1 MFKNFIQPGMLGDWL
16 NLLFSVLL
24 VVCYQ
29 FFLYWKS
36 KKQPNYTIQ
45 AVNRIAR
52 TAWVE
57 TVMAENRDMLAVQTL
72 RNSTMAA
79 TFLASTSILLIMGVL
94 NLSGHGGDL
103 GGTWHGL
110 SLVQSLNKETFSIK
124 LMFLLSDL
132 FASFFCFSM
141 SIRIYTHVGYMI
153 NVPLNLNH
161 KSITP
166 QHVALQLNR
175 AGKFYSLGMRAYYF
189 IVPFIFWLFGSELL
203 PLSTTLLI
211 GVLFFL
217 DRAPKLLSEDYAE

>member
-1 MFKNFIQPGMLGDWL
+1 MFKDFIQPGMLGDWL
-16 NLLFSVLL
+16 NLLFSVFM
-24 VVCYQ
+24 VTAYQ
-29 FFLYWKS
+29 VFLYWKS
-36 KKQPNYTIQ
+36 KTQPYYTIQ
-45 AVNRIAR
+45 SVNRIAR

-57 TVMAENRDMLAVQTL
+57 TVMAEKRDILAVQTL
-72 RNSTMAA
+72 LNSTMAE
-79 TFLASTSILLIMGVL
+79 TFLASTSILLIIGVL
-94 NLSGHGGDL
+94 NISGHGGDL
-103 GGTWHGL
+103 SETWHGL
-110 SLVQSLNKETFSIK
+110 NLVRSLNKETFSIK

-132 FASFFCFSM
+132 FISFFCFSM

-166 QHVALQLNR
+166 RHVALQLNR
-175 AGKFYSLGMRAYYF
+175 AGKFYSMGMRAYYF

-203 PLSTTLLI
+203 PLSTALLI